1 MISDQGLHLV
11 EQSFLTKDP
20 SLPVWGITSRLTLNT
35 CQPVNGVKVSRS
47 GSVSHV
53 LNRVTSRLTPRLANH
68 SVTYVQC
75 VPRHVWSKTSFSGS
89 GVYLTAFCVKSTF
102 TAGHRAT
109 LCNAPC
115 IAEDVL
121 TCALCIGRAVTKKKR
136 PLVKSVTW
144 TAIELMTSH
153 NLQLVSSV
161 VGGGF
166 KS

>member
-1 MISDQGLHLV
+1 MVS
-11 EQSFLTKDP
+11 S
-20 SLPVWGITSRLTLNT
+20 VWSITSRLTLNT
-35 CQPVNGVKVSRS
+35 CPAVNSVKVSRT

-75 VPRHVWSKTSFSGS
+75 VPRHVCSKTSFSAGW
-89 GVYLTAFCVKSTF
+89 VYLTAFCVKSTF

-144 TAIELMTSH
+144 TAIELMTIQ
-153 NLQLVSSV
+153 NLQQVSSV
-161 VGGGF
+161 VGVVGGGL

>member
-1 MISDQGLHLV
+1 MSGL
-11 EQSFLTKDP
+11 TP
-20 SLPVWGITSRLTLNT
+20 NT
-35 CQPVNGVKVSRS
+35 CPPVNGVKVSRT

-53 LNRVTSRLTPRLANH
+53 LNRVTSRLTLRLANH

-75 VPRHVWSKTSFSGS
+75 VPRHVWSKTSFSG

-109 LCNAPC
+109 LCNA
-115 IAEDVL
+115 EDVL
-121 TCALCIGRAVTKKKR
+121 TCALCMGRAVTKKKR

-153 NLQLVSSV
+153 NLPSVSSV
-161 VGGGF
+161 VGGGL

>member
-1 MISDQGLHLV
+1 MVS
-11 EQSFLTKDP
+11 S
-20 SLPVWGITSRLTLNT
+20 VWSITSRLTLNT
-35 CQPVNGVKVSRS
+35 CPAVNSVKVSRT

-75 VPRHVWSKTSFSGS
+75 VPRHVWSKTSFSG

-144 TAIELMTSH
+144 TAIELMTIQ
-153 NLQLVSSV
+153 NLQQVSSV
-161 VGGGF
+161 VGVVGGGL